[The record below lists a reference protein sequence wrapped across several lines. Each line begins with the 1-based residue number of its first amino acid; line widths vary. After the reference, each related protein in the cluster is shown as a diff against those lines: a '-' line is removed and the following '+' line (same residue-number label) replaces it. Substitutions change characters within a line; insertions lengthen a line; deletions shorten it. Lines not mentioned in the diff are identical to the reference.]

1 MRSRLLAFIL
11 AVAAIACRDVTG
23 PGTRHAASIYGMQ
36 TPTHATYGD
45 TIWISF
51 YIGAPSCDTGLVV
64 SSERTATG
72 VRFSASSV
80 ITTTGA
86 CPNVPVALSI
96 APLPYVYAATPPH
109 QVPFVARFAQPGG
122 ADSVRTIQQ

>member
-1 MRSRLLAFIL
+1 MRLRLLTLVL

-36 TPTHATYGD
+36 TPTHATFGD

-51 YIGAPSCDTGLVV
+51 YVGAPTCDTGVV
-64 SSERTATG
+64 VTSERTGTG
-72 VRFSASSV
+72 VRISASSV
-80 ITTTGA
+80 ITTTGV
-86 CPNVPVALSI
+86 CPNVPAMSI

-109 QVPFVARFAQPGG
+109 PVPFVARFAQPGG
-122 ADSVRTIQQ
+122 VDSVRTINP